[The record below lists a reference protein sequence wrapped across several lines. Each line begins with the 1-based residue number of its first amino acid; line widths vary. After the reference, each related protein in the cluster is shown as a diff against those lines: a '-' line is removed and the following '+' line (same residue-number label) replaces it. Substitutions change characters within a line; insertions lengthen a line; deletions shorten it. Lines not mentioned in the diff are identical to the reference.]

1 MGLEMLKK
9 NQKLF
14 YRRLFVFAGGIL
26 ALLTIATALW
36 TFSLLHDLPDP
47 KNIPQ
52 ELYLPSIQIQ
62 DRNGFLLYE
71 DLGEFSIRHRPIS
84 YEELPECIINA
95 TVATEDRSFFTNPG
109 FDLKAMLRAVWMNL
123 RGGQIIAGG
132 STITQQVV
140 RNLLMSDAE
149 SSQRTVQRKIREIM
163 LAWILSRQLSKQEIL
178 SLYLNQTYYGSFAYG
193 VEAAAQTYFS
203 KSIAELT
210 LAECALIAGLPQSPA
225 HYNPFIHP
233 ENARERQKIVLERLF
248 REGYISSEERQQAE
262 AQPLI
267 FAEQPYPLEAPH
279 FVMLTRNTIDQL
291 ESAGLIPAEARR
303 NGLVIRTTL
312 DLNWQRLAEQAI
324 QHHLQH
330 LFQGRDGLGHNVKNA
345 ALVAIDPRS
354 GAVLAMVGSPDYYNP
369 TIYGAINM
377 AIVPRQPG
385 SALKPFIYALA
396 MDPNA
401 SHPLTAATLID
412 DVHTVFIT
420 RDHKSY
426 IPVNYDGK
434 EHGRVTVR
442 EALASSLNIP
452 AVYVLNQI
460 GLERFAAFMRTL
472 GIQSLGSPDRY
483 DLTIALGGGGVRLL
497 ELTAAYGVFA
507 NKGVIA
513 SPYWIESISD
523 SRGTVYYQATQKT
536 RQVLDECV
544 AWLISDILIDDQARY
559 IGFGKNSVLN
569 LDRPAAVKTGTT
581 TDFHDNWTIGY
592 TPSLVVGVW
601 VGNADYEPM
610 VEVTGLTGA
619 APIWHEFLRAVLSS
633 HPIET
638 FQRPEGL
645 TRQTICK
652 TFHPNNHHCLETST
666 EWFIIGTQPVLNTSS
681 SLVQPSNV
689 LESHFSVLSPRQNG
703 VYLLPPYTS
712 QSSPKLLIEL
722 RSHSELT
729 QFDVF
734 IDGVHLATLKT
745 EPLITWWEMQEGQH
759 FLRIEG
765 WQGEHLVEEQI
776 ITFTVQPPL
785 R

>member
-1 MGLEMLKK
+1 MLKK
-9 NQKLF
+9 NHKLF
-14 YRRLFVFAGGIL
+14 YRRLFVFAGGML
-26 ALLTIATALW
+26 TLLTIATALW
-36 TFSLLHDLPDP
+36 IFSLLHDLPDP
-47 KNIPQ
+47 KSIP
-52 ELYLPSIQIQ
+52 EKLHLPSVQIQ

-71 DLGEFSIRHRPIS
+71 DLGELSVRHRPIR

-95 TVATEDRSFFTNPG
+95 TVATEDHSFFTNPG
-109 FDLKAMLRAVWMNL
+109 FDLKAMLRAIWINF
-123 RGGQIIAGG
+123 RGGQILVGG

-140 RNLLMSDAE
+140 RNLLMSDEE
-149 SSQRTVQRKIREIM
+149 SSQRTIQRKIREII
-163 LAWILSRQLSKQEIL
+163 LAWRLYRQLSKQEIL
-178 SLYLNQTYYGSFAYG
+178 SLYLNQTYYGVFAYG
-193 VEAAAQTYFS
+193 VEAAAQTYFG
-203 KSIAELT
+203 KSITELT

-225 HYNPFIHP
+225 HYNPFIHA

-248 REGYISSEERQQAE
+248 REGYISLADRQQAE
-262 AQPLI
+262 VQPLI

-279 FVMLTRNTIDQL
+279 FVMLTRNTIDQM
-291 ESAGLIPAEARR
+291 ESEGLIPAEARR

-312 DLNWQRLAEQAI
+312 DVNWQRLADQAI

-330 LFQGRDGLGHNVKNA
+330 LSQGRDGLGHNVKNA

-354 GAVLAMVGSPDYYNP
+354 GAVLAMVGSPDYYDP

-377 AIVPRQPG
+377 AIAPRQPG

-401 SHPLTAATLID
+401 SNPLTSATLID
-412 DVHTVFIT
+412 DVRTVFIT
-420 RDHKSY
+420 RDHQSY

-434 EHGRVTVR
+434 EHGKVTVR

-452 AVYVLNQI
+452 AVRVLNQI
-460 GLERFAAFMRTL
+460 GLERFASFMKTL

-483 DLTIALGGGGVRLL
+483 DLTIALGGGGVHLL
-497 ELTAAYGVFA
+497 ELTAAYGAFA
-507 NKGVIA
+507 NKGIIA

-523 SRGTVYYQATQKT
+523 SKGNIYYQVSQKT
-536 RQVLDECV
+536 RKVLDERV
-544 AWLISDILIDDQARY
+544 AWLISDILSDDQSRY

-619 APIWHEFLRAVLSS
+619 APIWHEFTRAVLTNR
-633 HPIET
+633 PAET

-645 TRQTICK
+645 IRQTFCK
-652 TFHPNNHHCLETST
+652 TLHSHNHYCQKTST
-666 EWFIIGTQPVLNTSS
+666 EWFIIGTQPELNASS
-681 SLVQPSNV
+681 SLIPKSSVSQ
-689 LESHFSVLSPRQNG
+689 SHFSVLSPRQNG
-703 VYLLPPYTS
+703 VYLLPYTFHN
-712 QSSPKLLIEL
+712 SPKLLIEL
-722 RSHSELT
+722 KSHSEIT
-729 QFDVF
+729 QFEVF
-734 IDGVHLATLKT
+734 IDGVHLATLET
-745 EPLITWWEMQEGQH
+745 EPWITWWEMQEGKH
-759 FLRIEG
+759 SLRIKG
-765 WQGEHLVEEQI
+765 WQGAHLVEEQI
-776 ITFTVQPPL
+776 ITFIVQPPL

>member
-1 MGLEMLKK
+1 MLKK
-9 NQKLF
+9 NQRLF
-14 YRRLFVFAGGIL
+14 YRRLFAFGGGIL
-26 ALLTIATALW
+26 TLLIIAIALW
-36 TFSLLHDLPDP
+36 IFSLLHDLPDP
-47 KNIPQ
+47 KNLPQ
-52 ELYLPSIQIQ
+52 KLHLPSVQIQ

-71 DLGEFSIRHRPIS
+71 DLGEFSVRHRPIS

-109 FDLKAMLRAVWMNL
+109 FDLKAMVRAVWTNL
-123 RGGQIIAGG
+123 RGGQILAGG

-140 RNLLMSDAE
+140 RNLLMSGDE
-149 SSQRTVQRKIREIM
+149 SSQRTIQRKLREIV
-163 LAWILSRQLSKQEIL
+163 LAWRLSRQLLKQEIL
-178 SLYLNQTYYGSFAYG
+178 TLYLNQTYYGSFAYG
-193 VEAAAQTYFS
+193 VEAAAQTYFG
-203 KSIAELT
+203 KSIPELT

-225 HYNPFIHP
+225 QYNPFIYP
-233 ENARERQKIVLERLF
+233 DNARERQKIVLERLF
-248 REGYISSEERQQAE
+248 REGYISSEEKQKAE

-279 FVMLTRNTIDQL
+279 FVMFIRNAIDQM
-291 ESAGLIPAEARR
+291 ESDGTIPPQARR
-303 NGLVIRTTL
+303 NGLVVRTTL

-330 LFQGRDGLGHNVKNA
+330 LAQGRDGLGHNVKNA
-345 ALVAIDPRS
+345 ALVAIDPRN
-354 GAVLAMVGSPDYYNP
+354 GAVQAMVGSPDYYNP

-396 MDPNA
+396 MDPNVPN
-401 SHPLTAATLID
+401 PLTPATLID
-412 DVHTVFIT
+412 DVLTVFIT
-420 RDHKSY
+420 RDQRSY
-426 IPVNYDGK
+426 IPVNYDGE
-434 EHGRVTVR
+434 EHGRVSVR

-452 AVYVLNQI
+452 AVFVLNQI

-483 DLTIALGGGGVRLL
+483 DLTIALGGGGVSLL

-507 NKGVIA
+507 NNGYLA
-513 SPYWIESISD
+513 SPYWIESIAD
-523 SRGTVYYQATQKT
+523 GEGNVYYQASQKT
-536 RQVLDECV
+536 RKVLDERV
-544 AWLISDILIDDQARY
+544 AWLISDILSDDQARY

-592 TPSLVVGVW
+592 TSSLIVGVW

-619 APIWHEFLRAVLSS
+619 APIWHGFIRSVLTNR
-633 HPIET
+633 PLET

-652 TFHPNNHHCLETST
+652 TFHPNNHHCLQTLI
-666 EWFIIGTQPVLNTSS
+666 EWFIIGTQPDLNTSS
-681 SLVQPSNV
+681 SPIRPSSV

-703 VYLLPPYTS
+703 VYFLPPYS
-712 QSSPKLLIEL
+712 AQNSSKLLIEL
-722 RSHSELT
+722 RSHSAFT

-734 IDGVHLATLKT
+734 IDGVLLATLET
-745 EPLITWWEMQEGQH
+745 QPLITWWEMQVGQH
-759 FLRIEG
+759 FLRIES
-765 WQGEHLVEEQI
+765 WQGENLVEEQT

>member
-1 MGLEMLKK
+1 MLKK
-9 NQKLF
+9 NQTLLYQRLF
-14 YRRLFVFAGGIL
+14 YFVGGIL
-26 ALLTIATALW
+26 ALLTMATALW
-36 TFSLLHDLPDP
+36 IFSLLHNLPDP

-52 ELYLPSIQIQ
+52 KLHLPSVQIQ

-71 DLGEFSIRHRPIS
+71 DLGEFSIRHRPIR
-84 YEELPECIINA
+84 YEELPQCIINA
-95 TVATEDRSFFTNPG
+95 TVATEDDSFFTNPG
-109 FDLKAMLRAVWMNL
+109 FDLKAMLRAVWINL
-123 RGGQIIAGG
+123 RGGQILVGG

-140 RNLLMSDAE
+140 RNLLMSDEE
-149 SSQRTVQRKIREIM
+149 SSQRTVQRKIREII
-163 LAWILSRQLSKQEIL
+163 LAWRLSRQLSKQEIL

-193 VEAAAQTYFS
+193 VEAAAQTYFA

-225 HYNPFIHP
+225 NYNPFIHP

-248 REGYISSEERQQAE
+248 REGYISLEERQQAE

-279 FVMLTRNTIDQL
+279 FVMLTRNTIDRM
-291 ESAGLIPAEARR
+291 ESEGLIPPQARR

-324 QHHLQH
+324 QNHLQR
-330 LFQGRDGLGHNVKNA
+330 LSKGRDGLGHNVKNA

-354 GAVLAMVGSPDYYNP
+354 GAVLAMVGSPDYYDP
-369 TIYGAINM
+369 TIYGSINM
-377 AIVPRQPG
+377 AIIPRQPG

-401 SHPLTAATLID
+401 TNPLTPATLID
-412 DVHTVFIT
+412 DIRTVFIT
-420 RDHKSY
+420 RDHRSY

-434 EHGRVTVR
+434 EHGRVTIR

-452 AVYVLNQI
+452 AVRVLNQI

-483 DLTIALGGGGVRLL
+483 DLTIALGGGGVHLL

-507 NKGVIA
+507 NNGIIA

-523 SRGTVYYQATQKT
+523 SKANVYYQASQKT
-536 RQVLDECV
+536 RKVLDERV
-544 AWLISDILIDDQARY
+544 AWLISDILSDDQARY
-559 IGFGKNSVLN
+559 IGFGKNSVLK

-619 APIWHEFLRAVLSS
+619 APIWHEFLRAVLINR
-633 HPIET
+633 PIET

-652 TFHPNNHHCLETST
+652 KFHPYNQRCLEQSI
-666 EWFIIGTQPVLNTSS
+666 EWFITGTQSELNASS
-681 SLVQPSNV
+681 SIIPNSTV
-689 LESHFSVLSPRQNG
+689 LQSHFSVLSPRQNG
-703 VYLLPPYTS
+703 VYLLPPHTS
-712 QSSPKLLIEL
+712 QNLPKLLIEL
-722 RSHSELT
+722 RIHSSIT

-734 IDGVHLATLKT
+734 IDGVHLATLET
-745 EPLITWWEMQEGQH
+745 EPWITWWEMQEGKH
-759 FLRIEG
+759 ALRIEG
-765 WQGEHLVEEQI
+765 WQGETLVEEQI
-776 ITFTVQPPL
+776 ITFTVLPPL

>member
-1 MGLEMLKK
+1 MLEQ
-9 NQKLF
+9 NQKLV
-14 YRRLFVFAGGIL
+14 YRRLFVFAGEIL
-26 ALLTIATALW
+26 TLLAIATALW
-36 TFSLLHDLPDP
+36 IFSLLHDLPDP

-52 ELYLPSIQIQ
+52 KLHLPSVQIQ

-71 DLGEFSIRHRPIS
+71 DLGESSARHRPIS
-84 YEELPECIINA
+84 YAELPECIINA

-123 RGGQIIAGG
+123 RGGQILAGG

-140 RNLLMSDAE
+140 RNLLMSEDE
-149 SSQRTVQRKIREIM
+149 SSQRTVQRKLREIV
-163 LAWILSRQLSKQEIL
+163 LAWRLSRQLSKQEIL

-203 KSIAELT
+203 KSITELT

-225 HYNPFIHP
+225 QYNPFIHP
-233 ENARERQKIVLERLF
+233 DNASERQRIVLERLF
-248 REGYISSEERQQAE
+248 REGYISLEEKQKAE

-279 FVMLTRNTIDQL
+279 FVMLTRNTID
-291 ESAGLIPAEARR
+291 EIKSAGLIPSEARR

-312 DLNWQRLAEQAI
+312 DLNWQRLAGQAI

-330 LFQGRDGLGHNVKNA
+330 LSQGRDGLGHNVKNA
-345 ALVAIDPRS
+345 ALVAIDPRN
-354 GAVLAMVGSPDYYNP
+354 GAVLAMAGSPDYYNP

-377 AIVPRQPG
+377 ALVPRQPG
-385 SALKPFIYALA
+385 SALKPFIYAIA
-396 MDPNA
+396 MDPSA
-401 SHPLTAATLID
+401 SNPLTAATLID
-412 DVHTVFIT
+412 DVRTVFIT

-452 AVYVLNQI
+452 AVQVMNQI

-483 DLTIALGGGGVRLL
+483 DLTIALGGGEVRLL

-523 SRGTVYYQATQKT
+523 SRGIVYYQATQKT
-536 RQVLDECV
+536 RKVLDERV
-544 AWLISDILIDDQARY
+544 AWLISDILSDDQARY

-610 VEVTGLTGA
+610 VEVTGITGA
-619 APIWHEFLRAVLSS
+619 APIWHEFLRAVLINR
-633 HPIET
+633 PAET

-652 TFHPNNHHCLETST
+652 TFYPNEQHCLQTSF
-666 EWFIIGTQPVLNTSS
+666 EWFIIGTQPDLKNSS
-681 SLVQPSNV
+681 SPVARSSVHN
-689 LESHFSVLSPRQNG
+689 SHFSVLSPSQNG
-703 VYLLPPYTS
+703 VYLLHPYTA
-712 QSSPKLLIEL
+712 QNSPKLLIEL
-722 RSHSELT
+722 RRHSALT

-734 IDGVHLATLKT
+734 IDGIHLTTLET
-745 EPLITWWEMQEGQH
+745 DPLIAWWEMQEGQH

-765 WQGEHLVEEQI
+765 WQGEHLVEEQT
-776 ITFTVQPPL
+776 ITFTVQPL